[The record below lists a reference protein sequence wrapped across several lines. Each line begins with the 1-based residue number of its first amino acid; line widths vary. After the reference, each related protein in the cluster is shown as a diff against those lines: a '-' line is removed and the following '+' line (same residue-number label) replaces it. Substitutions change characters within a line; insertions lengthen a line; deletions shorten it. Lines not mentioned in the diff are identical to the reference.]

1 MVCVLLCLAL
11 LVLLIA
17 WLRVNPFVA
26 FLITAIAGALM
37 LGMSPDAIVA
47 SLERGMGSLL
57 GSLAGILCLSAM
69 FGKLIAESGA
79 ALQIGR
85 ALVRRAGEQYIPW
98 ALLLTGFIVGIP
110 LFYNVGFVLLVPLVF
125 SLAAQTGLSPI
136 YLAVPLLAALSVTH
150 GFLPPHPSPT
160 AIVPLFHADMGQTIL
175 LGLLVAV
182 PTMIFAGPLLARFAR
197 NVPSRPL
204 ATFQAAPVA
213 EEALPKA
220 STSFMV
226 ALLPIV
232 LIATAS
238 LVSYGLAAD
247 SPLRPWLAL
256 VGNPLV
262 VMLVALLIAVW
273 ALSPGRDLRKVAA
286 SLGSAIGDIAPVLLI
301 IAGAGALKQVFVDSG
316 VDAKLAA
323 SMTSSSINPLILG
336 WATAA
341 LIRVCLGSATVAG
354 LTAAGVLAPLVAA
367 NPAINP
373 NLMVLAVGAGS
384 VFCSHVNDSG
394 FWMCKEYF
402 NLSMKDTFRTWT
414 LMETTVG
421 VVGLVGVLILDVFV

>member
-1 MVCVLLCLAL
+1 MLAVLLCLAL

-17 WLRVNPFVA
+17 WLRLNPFVA
-26 FLITAIAGALM
+26 FLIAAIAGALL
-37 LGMSPDAIVA
+37 LGMAPDAIIG

-69 FGKLIAESGA
+69 FGKLVAESGA

-85 ALVRRAGEQYIPW
+85 ALVRRAGERRIPW

-125 SLAAQTGLSPI
+125 ALAAQTRLSPI
-136 YLAVPLLAALSVTH
+136 YLALPLLAALSVTH

-160 AIVPLFHADMGQTIL
+160 ALVPQFHADMGQTIL
-175 LGLLVAV
+175 LGLIVAI
-182 PTMIFAGPLLARFAR
+182 PAMIIAGPLLARTMR
-197 NVPSRPL
+197 SVPSRPL
-204 ATFQAAPVA
+204 ASFQTAPLPDD
-213 EEALPKA
+213 ALPGVA
-220 STSFMV
+220 ISFIV
-226 ALLPIV
+226 ALLPIA

-238 LVSYGLAAD
+238 LLPYLLAAN
-247 SPLRPWLAL
+247 SSLRPWLAL
-256 VGNPLV
+256 AGNPLA
-262 VMLVALLIAVW
+262 VMLAALLFATW
-273 ALSPGRDLRKVAA
+273 ALRGNRDLRQIMG
-286 SLGSAIGDIAPVLLI
+286 SFGSAIGDIAPVLLI

-323 SMTSSSINPLILG
+323 LMSASTVNPLILG
-336 WATAA
+336 WFTAA
-341 LIRVCLGSATVAG
+341 VIRVCLGSATVAG
-354 LTAAGVLAPLVAA
+354 LTAAGVLAPLVIA

-384 VFCSHVNDSG
+384 IFCSHVNDSG

-402 NLSMKDTFRTWT
+402 NLSIRDTFRTWT
-414 LMETTVG
+414 LMETLVG
-421 VVGLVGVLILDVFV
+421 VTGLAGVLILDLFV

>member
-1 MVCVLLCLAL
+1 MVSGLLCLAL

-17 WLRVNPFVA
+17 WLRLNPFVA
-26 FLITAIAGALM
+26 FLIAAIAGALM
-37 LGMSPDAIVA
+37 LGLSPDAIVS
-47 SLERGMGSLL
+47 SLERGMGALL

-85 ALVRRAGEQYIPW
+85 SLVRRAGERRIPW
-98 ALLLTGFIVGIP
+98 ALAMTGFIVGIP
-110 LFYNVGFVLLVPLVF
+110 RFYNVGFVLLVPLVF
-125 SLAAQTGLSPI
+125 ALAAQTRLSPI

-160 AIVPLFHADMGQTIL
+160 AIVPQFHADMGQTIL
-175 LGLLVAV
+175 LGLIVAV
-182 PTMIFAGPLLARFAR
+182 PAMIIAGPLLARFLR

-204 ATFQAAPVA
+204 AAFQVAPVA
-213 EEALPKA
+213 EEALPKV
-220 STSFMV
+220 STSFIV
-226 ALLPIV
+226 ALLPIA
-232 LIATAS
+232 LIAAAS
-238 LVSYGLAAD
+238 LSAYGLAPD

-256 VGNPLV
+256 AGNPLV
-262 VMLVALLIAVW
+262 VMLVALLVAVW
-273 ALSPGRDLRKVAA
+273 ALCPGKDLRKVAA
-286 SLGSAIGDIAPVLLI
+286 GLGSAIGDIAPVLLI

-316 VDAKLAA
+316 IDGKLATVMHA
-323 SMTSSSINPLILG
+323 SAVNPLILG
-336 WATAA
+336 WSTAA

-354 LTAAGVLAPLVAA
+354 LTASGVLAPLVVA

-414 LMETTVG
+414 LMESLVG
-421 VVGLVGVLILDVFV
+421 IVGLVGVLVLDVFV